1 MLFRSRSSL
10 ASRPS
15 CPSHASVLLS
25 LYPARHVLL
34 PVSPHPDRFEVL
46 LEGYIAK
53 EHNDITAI
61 AVVLAL
67 KVLVLDLVWRGDGVM
82 SGDEKYLGFPAFGR
96 EEIATG
102 IFGQKPRLSID
113 EEFRNRA

>member
-1 MLFRSRSSL
+1 MPSRSSL

-15 CPSHASVLLS
+15 RPSHASVLPS
-25 LYPARHVLL
+25 LYPTRHVLL
-34 PVSPHPDRFEVL
+34 PVSPLPDRFEIL
-46 LEGYIAK
+46 LEGYVAK

-61 AVVLAL
+61 AIVLAL
-67 KVLVLDLVWRGDGVM
+67 EVLILDFVWREDGVM